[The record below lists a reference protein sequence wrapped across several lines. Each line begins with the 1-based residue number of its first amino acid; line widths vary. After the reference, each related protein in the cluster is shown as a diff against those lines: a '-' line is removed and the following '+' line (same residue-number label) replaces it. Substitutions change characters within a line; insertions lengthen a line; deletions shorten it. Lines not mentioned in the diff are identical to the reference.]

1 MLSISKL
8 FITWVFFQFS
18 NLSIDNEISTFYL
31 EIFVTLFRKF
41 VYFVNLYFAT
51 LIFAYVNVLIMLSQ
65 PLKGANKTEHPIT
78 SSAAISCLSTPLQ
91 PTKTTNSI
99 ATQYSYSS
107 IYDNVMLSPPDL
119 PPDLPSDEDEVL
131 CYNPNE
137 PRYCICNQVS
147 YGSMI
152 ACDNKL
158 CPYEWFH
165 FRCVGIIRPPK
176 GKWYC
181 PLCKSSRQQRRGSGR
196 KRKFSW

>member
-1 MLSISKL
+1 MLP
-8 FITWVFFQFS
+8 
-18 NLSIDNEISTFYL
+18 
-31 EIFVTLFRKF
+31 
-41 VYFVNLYFAT
+41 
-51 LIFAYVNVLIMLSQ
+51 Q
-65 PLKGANKTEHPIT
+65 PLKAEAHEKEHPTT
-78 SSAAISCLSTPLQ
+78 SSAAVSCLSTPLQ

-107 IYDNVMLSPPDL
+107 IYDNVMLT

-131 CYNPNE
+131 CYNSNE

-165 FRCVGIIRPPK
+165 FQCVGVIRPPK

-181 PLCKSSRQQRRGSGR
+181 PLCKASMQKSRGSAR
-196 KRKFSW
+196 KRKIPW